1 MAQLNDAFF
10 EQYNKIYHPTPAGV
24 TPVEGAG
31 IRKPEP
37 APEPQPEPTPEPAPA
52 PEPQPEPAPAPEPQP
67 EPAQEE

>member
-37 APEPQPEPTPEPAPA
+37 AKHRFDGSRLLFGQGLQKLCFCGNPAIKGG
-52 PEPQPEPAPAPEPQP
+52 
-67 EPAQEE
+67 